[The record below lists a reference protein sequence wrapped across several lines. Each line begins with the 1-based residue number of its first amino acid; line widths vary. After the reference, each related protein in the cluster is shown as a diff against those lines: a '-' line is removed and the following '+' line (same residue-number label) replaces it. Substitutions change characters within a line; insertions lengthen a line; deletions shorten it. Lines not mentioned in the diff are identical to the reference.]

1 MMPTR
6 GRHPEIHKSLI
17 WNKSISVP
25 DEGYKRNVSCTL
37 NMISTLILVN
47 EWWNWSLLS
56 SAQIKCDIIIT

>member
-47 EWWNWSLLS
+47 EWW
-56 SAQIKCDIIIT
+56 